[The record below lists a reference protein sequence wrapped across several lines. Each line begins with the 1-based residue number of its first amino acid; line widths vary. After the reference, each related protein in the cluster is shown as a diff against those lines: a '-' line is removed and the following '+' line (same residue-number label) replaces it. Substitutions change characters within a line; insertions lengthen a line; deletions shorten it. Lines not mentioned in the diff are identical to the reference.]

1 MAISARKFHKTT
13 GKRRAF
19 RKGLA
24 ANLIVKGKILTTE
37 ARAKEIR
44 PVVERFVSM
53 AKKQQVAEFRSL
65 LSKLPK
71 NAAEKLYYE
80 IAPKYK
86 DRKGG
91 YLRIVK
97 QTAQRMRDG
106 SKMATIEFV

>member
-1 MAISARKFHKTT
+1 MAISSRKFHRTT
-13 GKRRAF
+13 GQRRAF

-44 PVVERFVSM
+44 PIVERLISM
-53 AKKQQVAEFRSL
+53 AKTQEVSKFRTL

-91 YLRIVK
+91 YLRIIK

>member
-19 RKGLA
+19 RKGIA
-24 ANLIVKGKILTTE
+24 ANLIMKGKILTTV

-44 PVVERFVSM
+44 PVVERYVSF
-53 AKKQQVAEFRSL
+53 AKTQEVAKLRLL
-65 LSKLPK
+65 LSLLPK
-71 NAAEKLYYE
+71 NAAEKVYYE

-91 YLRIVK
+91 YLRIIK
-97 QTAQRMRDG
+97 QSTQRFRDG